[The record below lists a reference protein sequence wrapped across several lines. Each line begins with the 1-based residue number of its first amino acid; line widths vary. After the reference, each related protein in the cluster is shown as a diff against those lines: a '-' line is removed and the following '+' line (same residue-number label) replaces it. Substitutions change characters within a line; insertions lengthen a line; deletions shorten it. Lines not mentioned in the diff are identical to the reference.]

1 MSSDRDS
8 QIPALDGMRGFAV
21 VLVFLFHGVGGTMQ
35 PLYEPHRYIWSGLAA
50 LILKI
55 TEPLSGGVEIFFV
68 LSGYL
73 ITRSLLKS
81 INLDGATIRSFY
93 LRRRARIAPLYWLVL
108 LILLLCGY
116 PLLFLALSAL
126 FLMNF
131 APLLSINSDW
141 LPIWSI
147 SVEVQF
153 YILWPLLLRLL
164 GPRHLLKLCLLI
176 ILISPV
182 LRAVGIAHDLDTY
195 SITFFRLDGLAL
207 GSAFALLING
217 VVRQELRLSKSVR
230 RIFGICLTAFFFIV
244 VFFPDL
250 LDRQTLGGRIFS
262 YEVWQ
267 IFALALIGF
276 SLSPTRCFLWL
287 NWRPLRKTGEW
298 SYGILL
304 FHPMLFYAFG
314 LGLKKW
320 HPLSDPRTQLWFVLV
335 QAALIYVLTFI
346 LARISYVYFERPV
359 YRLFSGKLRKGSPA
373 S

>member
-1 MSSDRDS
+1 MSSEADELV
-8 QIPALDGMRGFAV
+8 PALDGVRGFAV
-21 VLVFLFHGVGGTMQ
+21 ILVLLFHGIGGTMQ

-50 LILKI
+50 FILKI

-81 INLDGATIRSFY
+81 VKLDGAAIRNFY
-93 LRRRARIAPLYWLVL
+93 LRRWARIAPLYWLVL
-108 LILLLCGY
+108 LILLICGY
-116 PLLFLALSAL
+116 PLFFLTLSAL

-131 APLLSINSDW
+131 APLLSVNSDW

-153 YILWPLLLRLL
+153 YISWPLLLRLL

-182 LRAVGIAHDLDTY
+182 LRAVGIAHELDTY

-207 GSAFALLING
+207 GSAFALLISG
-217 VVRQELRLSKSVR
+217 VGRQDMHLMEVVRK
-230 RIFGICLTAFFFIV
+230 IFGICLTVFFFIV

-267 IFALALIGF
+267 VFALALIGF
-276 SLSPTRCFLWL
+276 SLDPSRGFLWL

-298 SYGILL
+298 SYGIFL

-320 HPLSDPRTQLWFVLV
+320 HPLSEPRAQLWFVFV
-335 QAALIYVLTFI
+335 QAALIYALTII
-346 LARISYVYFERPV
+346 LARFSYVYFERPV
-359 YRLFSGKLRKGSPA
+359 YRLFSGKLRAFLP
-373 S
+373 